1 MIAVFVVVASAD
13 DVTPRVAA
21 LRNLYRS
28 VAPPLALAAA
38 VALITCCSVN
48 MTRQRE
54 SGRERATV
62 SERVRARDSPQQS

>member
-28 VAPPLALAAA
+28 VAPPPTLALAAA

-54 SGRERATV
+54 RAGERGR
-62 SERVRARDSPQQS
+62 Q

>member
-21 LRNLYRS
+21 LRTLYRS
-28 VAPPLALAAA
+28 VALPPTLALAAA

-48 MTRQRE
+48 MTRQRA
-54 SGRERATV
+54 RERATV
-62 SERVRARDSPQQS
+62 SERVRARDSSLQC